1 MMKSIKYSIAVAFLL
16 AFASCQ
22 KPFEKVYGLEVD
34 SHEYVVSING
44 KTFPVYVYCSSAWT
58 AEFDSP
64 VDWATII
71 EGSRGEGVGMV
82 KINVLPNYGQARSVN
97 LLLKSGSD
105 EQVVVIRQNVF
116 AVDYYVT
123 FAEKNME
130 IASGSYLLKTRMT
143 TNIPPEVLA
152 VSRASA
158 DVDWISGITSYNI
171 LSDNL
176 VIGTNRKVEVEFSF
190 VVLAN
195 ETGGN
200 RTATFSLGVPAEYT
214 EEMERV
220 QTLTL
225 VQTEHQAFISAESPQ
240 AYSSQAQECAL
251 LLTSNLRAVSTD
263 IIVSV
268 SASFVNNARIETEG
282 ESMYLK
288 FSLLENKTGNQRE
301 SSITLS
307 YRDLKNNITEAIVN
321 IHQN

>member
-1 MMKSIKYSIAVAFLL
+1 MMKSIKYSIAVAFFL

-58 AEFDSP
+58 AELDSP

-105 EQVVVIRQNVF
+105 EQVIVIRQNVF

-158 DVDWISGITSYNI
+158 DVDWISGITSYNV

-195 ETGGN
+195 ETDGN

-214 EEMERV
+214 EDMERV

-240 AYSSQAQECAL
+240 AYSSQAQECSL

-307 YRDLKNNITEAIVN
+307 YRDLKNNMAGTTVN

>member
-158 DVDWISGITSYNI
+158 DVDWISGITSYNV